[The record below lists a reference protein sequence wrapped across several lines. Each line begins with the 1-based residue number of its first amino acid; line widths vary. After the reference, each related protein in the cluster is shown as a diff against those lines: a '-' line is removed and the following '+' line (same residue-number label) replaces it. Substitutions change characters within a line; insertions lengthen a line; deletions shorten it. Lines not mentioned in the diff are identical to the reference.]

1 MMKRRRI
8 GQEGQAVK
16 FDRKNGKTGNCE
28 LTPLDCDKH
37 FPIKALWKF
46 FCFVLLIVMVSL
58 FTIQHSAIRMVHL
71 HPLSPQSVSDFYH

>member
-46 FCFVLLIVMVSL
+46 FLFCFVNCNGQS
-58 FTIQHSAIRMVHL
+58 FYNSALCYQNGTPASFKSTKR
-71 HPLSPQSVSDFYH
+71 Q